1 MPIERLEK
9 LFGEVGEAAQRLAQ
23 LKAQAG
29 AVVMGGVVAQSEN
42 VKSIQDL
49 YAQIKRTD
57 PAAAVP
63 KAARQAETLAK
74 QREEITR
81 ALVEA
86 LRKTLADNKPE
97 SGRSKKET
105 QDDKKS
111 LLQRIPPVS
120 WVEAGLHL
128 AKYVEQ
134 QDRAGRA
141 VDVFTRALAVAA
153 RFLYSMTTGKVI
165 TRSGQTIPW
174 RRAAARALRRVP
186 AMRSLRRMLMLPDLV
201 IRPMM
206 RHMAKSGAI
215 TRTVV
220 QRVRSGRR
228 PSAGH
233 IVPQVARTA
242 GIASRLARTGQAATG
257 IAAGGARGA
266 AAAGTAA
273 RLAAGAGQAAA
284 SGATGAAAS
293 GATGAAAGIG
303 AAALA
308 AAGPV
313 GVVVGAVIA
322 FTAVLIGAVVALRK
336 FTVGVKESTER
347 LLGERF
353 MKYAAVNP
361 TIAAAQ
367 ARLEAYEIGSK
378 IRYGQATA
386 GTTMQLTQA
395 FIKLREEMGPLNRT
409 LLNVQTLAA
418 TLLVHVARGVNLLLK
433 MTAVLPLI
441 DWLVKKLGGEAP
453 KLDMPVETLLRG
465 LEGLQG
471 NRPRNPPPQGGLP
484 PWP

>member
-9 LFGEVGEAAQRLAQ
+9 LFHDVGEAAQRLAQ

-201 IRPMM
+201 IRPTM

-273 RLAAGAGQAAA
+273 RLAAGAGQ
-284 SGATGAAAS
+284 AAAS

-386 GTTMQLTQA
+386 ATTVQLTEA
-395 FIKLREEMGPLNRT
+395 YIALRREMGDMNRT
-409 LLNVQTLAA
+409 LLNVQAIGA
-418 TLLVHVARGVNLLLK
+418 TMLVHVARGVNLLLK
-433 MTAVLPLI
+433 MTAIIPMI
-441 DWLVKKLGGEAP
+441 DWLVKLLGHNEP
-453 KLDMPVETLLRG
+453 RIDMPVEQFLRG

-471 NRPRNPPPQGGLP
+471 NRARNQPPKGGLP
-484 PWP
+484 PWL